1 MHHQILFHW
10 IWFESHIVIWITD
23 LIDFSYPSLIAIW
36 LQRCSHFSFLF
47 FFLYWSAVYGQSRS
61 SSSVQYYWHGWMARL
76 WERDRKRSDYRKR
89 PILDEPTAP
98 LLIIPRY
105 IVAPHC
111 NNVWCIHKERTPTQR
126 AQRLHHQA
134 TSVCRVCFLVHTRAG
149 GRAVAREV
157 CIPLKSVE
165 RTDSGCRSHDGKR
178 GKERKSYMHVRRTWS
193 PCDRLTGVKVLLMAY
208 PIHAE
213 RSI

>member
-47 FFLYWSAVYGQSRS
+47 FFFIDPPFMDKVDLPRVYNIIDTVEWQGC
-61 SSSVQYYWHGWMARL
+61 
-76 WERDRKRSDYRKR
+76 ERDRKRSDYRKR
-89 PILDEPTAP
+89 PILDEPAAP

-134 TSVCRVCFLVHTRAG
+134 TSACRVCFLVHTRAG
-149 GRAVAREV
+149 GRAVARGV

-213 RSI
+213 RGI

>member
-1 MHHQILFHW
+1 MATAMF
-10 IWFESHIVIWITD
+10 T
-23 LIDFSYPSLIAIW
+23 
-36 LQRCSHFSFLF
+36 F
-47 FFLYWSAVYGQSRS
+47 FFPFFFFFIDPPFMDKVDLPRVYNIIDTVEWQGC
-61 SSSVQYYWHGWMARL
+61 
-76 WERDRKRSDYRKR
+76 ERDRKRSDYRKR
-89 PILDEPTAP
+89 PILDEPAAP

-134 TSVCRVCFLVHTRAG
+134 TSACRVCFLVHTRAG
-149 GRAVAREV
+149 GRAVARGV

-213 RSI
+213 RGI